1 MQVAWEK
8 RQEMSYWFRSFYPFL
23 VMVHLLLEMLQNLAQ
38 SELYLDPAAA
48 EDGRRQQIFS
58 HLSERTR
65 TAQCQA
71 RTYEAASPPLLTSSS
86 INDRPEGMAF
96 GKFAS
101 SQVAPLRSV
110 K

>member
-1 MQVAWEK
+1 
-8 RQEMSYWFRSFYPFL
+8 
-23 VMVHLLLEMLQNLAQ
+23 MLQNLAQ

-86 INDRPEGMAF
+86 INDSRPEGMAF

-101 SQVAPLRSV
+101 SQVAPLQSV